1 VRAFVAAVLAAAFV
15 AGCGSSS
22 NSDQT
27 TTPAAPAQATNT
39 TTTTSAARKPLTKPC
54 SRRARA
60 VVERA
65 AGHAT
70 AQPFTSPSLAASCR
84 LEAEGLT
91 VISRLDSA
99 PQPYTRLERLV
110 VEYGQNVVHSGARSY
125 PQSIKRLGLDA
136 DWLAAEDRMLTTDG
150 VRLIDVKVR
159 WPSASETARKALTMR
174 LARVYLGPLQKPPG
188 F

>member
-1 VRAFVAAVLAAAFV
+1 VI

-22 NSDQT
+22 KSERPT
-27 TTPAAPAQATNT
+27 APVSPAQP
-39 TTTTSAARKPLTKPC
+39 TTTSTATQRLAPPC
-54 SRRARA
+54 ARRARA

-65 AGHAT
+65 AGPAKAH
-70 AQPFTSPSLAASCR
+70 PFTSPSLAASCR
-84 LEAEGLT
+84 LEAAGTT

-99 PQPYTRLERLV
+99 PQAYTRLERQI
-110 VEYGQNVVHSGARSY
+110 VEYGQNVLHSGARSF

-136 DWLAAEDRMLTTDG
+136 HWLGAEDRLLTTDG

-159 WPSASETARKALTMR
+159 WPSASETAHKELAIR
-174 LARVYLGPLQKPPG
+174 LARVYLGPPHKPPG

>member
-1 VRAFVAAVLAAAFV
+1 VRAFAAAVLAAALV

-22 NSDQT
+22 SSDHT
-27 TTPAAPAQATNT
+27 TAPAAPAQATT
-39 TTTTSAARKPLTKPC
+39 TTTTSAAAKPLTKPC

-159 WPSASETARKALTMR
+159 WPSASETARKALAMR
-174 LARVYLGPLQKPPG
+174 LARVYLGPLEKPPG

>member
-1 VRAFVAAVLAAAFV
+1 VI

-22 NSDQT
+22 NSERP
-27 TTPAAPAQATNT
+27 TPPASPAQP
-39 TTTTSAARKPLTKPC
+39 TTTSTATQRLAPPC

-70 AQPFTSPSLAASCR
+70 AHPFTSPRLAASCR
-84 LEAEGLT
+84 LEAGALT

-99 PQPYTRLERLV
+99 PQAYTRLERQI
-110 VEYGQNVVHSGARSY
+110 VEYGQNVLHSGARSF

-136 DWLAAEDRMLTTDG
+136 HWLAAEDRLLTTDG

-159 WPSASETARKALTMR
+159 WPSASETAQKELAIR

-188 F
+188 Y